1 MKKLI
6 LWFVLLDFGLFSTY
20 VMWEVG
26 YVGIWEAG
34 MASLGSWQV
43 LIDLVIAGGLICTW
57 MVVDARKRGVNP
69 WPWVVATFA
78 LGTLVPLTYL
88 LVREYANGAEGVF
101 KGTQST
107 AV

>member
-6 LWFVLLDFGLFSTY
+6 LWFVLLDFGVFSTY
-20 VMWEVG
+20 VMWEIG
-26 YVGIWEAG
+26 YFGIWEAG

-57 MVVDARKRGVNP
+57 MVVDARKREVNP